1 MTNLSRLALGLVL
14 LSGAGLSAQDVRFGV
29 QAHGNAPL
37 GDLKDAVDSKPGF
50 GAGVHLTWNLGG
62 GHAIRPRLDYIFFP
76 ENGAYAAD
84 GYGVSASGKYKVSDL
99 AVGVDYLYFI
109 EGKDEGLYLTAG
121 LGLNRW
127 KVDYDYS
134 VRIGNV
140 TTSGSESD
148 STNKAGFA
156 VGAGY
161 NFNRSFGAEIRYT
174 TTKFGK
180 DEGSA
185 NAIQAGVTF
194 RF

>member
-1 MTNLSRLALGLVL
+1 MTTLSRFALGLVL
-14 LSGAGLSAQDVRFGV
+14 VTGAGLSAQDVRFGV
-29 QAHGNAPL
+29 QASGNAPL
-37 GDLKDAVDSKPGF
+37 GDLKDAVDSKPGL
-50 GAGVHLTWNLGG
+50 GAGAHLTWNLGG
-62 GHAIRPRLDYIFFP
+62 GHVIRPRFDYLFFP

-84 GYGVSASGKYKVSDL
+84 GYGVSANGKYKVSDL
-99 AVGVDYLYFI
+99 SVGVDYLYFL

-121 LGLNRW
+121 LGLHRW
-127 KVDYDYS
+127 TVDYDYT

-140 TTSGSESD
+140 TSSGSESD

-161 NFNRSFGAEIRYT
+161 NFNRSFGAEVRFT

-180 DEGSA
+180 NEGSA
-185 NAIQAGVTF
+185 NALQAGVTF